1 MNSLNYEEAIKCDYR
16 TYFQYFLSL
25 LKTRHIL
32 FFSFFKV
39 QDYNSQMIKIYIFFF
54 TFAINYTVSA
64 MFYSDSTMHKIYEDE
79 GSFDFTYQLPQM
91 LYSLIISSLLKIL
104 LTTLGLYGRNLIEIK
119 NLKNKSKNESIIK
132 VSMVISLKMILFFT
146 ITYLL
151 LFMFWIYLGCFCAVY
166 KNTQIHLLIEVSS
179 SFGFSF
185 ITSFILYL
193 LPGIFRILSLKNRN
207 NDRPCLYKFSK
218 LLQML

>member
-1 MNSLNYEEAIKCDYR
+1 MTSQSDLNIINNKKSSFKETKNRNNVNIKNRKITEPLNISKNNENVKSEFSLKPKSEKEINETYTDIEMNSLNYEEAIKCDYR

-104 LTTLGLYGRNLIEIK
+104 LTTLGLYGRNYNI
-119 NLKNKSKNESIIK
+119 
-132 VSMVISLKMILFFT
+132 FT
-146 ITYLL
+146 
-151 LFMFWIYLGCFCAVY
+151 FVY
-166 KNTQIHLLIEVSS
+166 VLD
-179 SFGFSF
+179 
-185 ITSFILYL
+185 
-193 LPGIFRILSLKNRN
+193 IFRMFLCGI
-207 NDRPCLYKFSK
+207 
-218 LLQML
+218 